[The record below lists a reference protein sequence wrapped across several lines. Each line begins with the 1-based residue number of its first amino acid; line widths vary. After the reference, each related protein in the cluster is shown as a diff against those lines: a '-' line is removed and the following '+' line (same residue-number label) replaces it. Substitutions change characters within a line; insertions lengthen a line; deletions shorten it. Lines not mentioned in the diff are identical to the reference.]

1 MKLTDQPKDLV
12 KAVQEVMKTTTPPAD
27 KQKLSDSLASRYE
40 NMRPKQINEK
50 TESPSDQIKRLNKQ
64 VDDMNKQLD
73 KTEKNLKGVSDAERV
88 SRLKSAHERRMQLYR
103 DIKKTKPGSPENEDL
118 KTKINK
124 ADAEV
129 EANYPQKPQ
138 GFGLPVELPKQP
150 RRPEKKQVAT
160 VTPTDMQGRPVNK
173 PEPSPGRDRPLPSWM
188 TKERNKQVAEPAKAP
203 KSVDVGDKI
212 ELPKIDTTKPKLAE
226 PPKVEPVKAPKSV
239 DVGNKI
245 EIPKTD
251 TTEPKLAEPP
261 KVEPVKKAEPAKT
274 EPEKAVPVAKI
285 KAENPKMRHFDPF
298 SGAETESGHGS
309 QSQVPYYDKPY
320 EPGMKPAGYTQDP
333 GDRTKPQPAPDQ
345 EEDDVVTKGV
355 KKAAGA
361 VASLFKKKQ
370 KQEPDRDMKSP
381 MSEAALN
388 PKIEKA
394 LASSPGG
401 VEVQMKHKKTGKV
414 TSTKFFGTHSAVAA
428 AKSHIK
434 DMEAKGYEMHAK
446 KLIEQEDNLA
456 KENTMDKTK
465 LVVEKMMKKLDP
477 VGKEDADV
485 NNDGK
490 TDKTDSYLANRRK
503 AIAAAMKKEEVEQVE
518 SNNVE
523 QVDEASYSAKAARA
537 GKDIGKPG
545 KMFGKI
551 AASAAKRYGSEE
563 AGKRVAGAILKKI
576 RAKGK

>member
-40 NMRPKQINEK
+40 NMKPKQINEK
-50 TESPSDQIKRLNKQ
+50 TESPSDPMKRQ
-64 VDDMNKQLD
+64 
-73 KTEKNLKGVSDAERV
+73 
-88 SRLKSAHERRMQLYR
+88 
-103 DIKKTKPGSPENEDL
+103 
-118 KTKINK
+118 
-124 ADAEV
+124 
-129 EANYPQKPQ
+129 
-138 GFGLPVELPKQP
+138 
-150 RRPEKKQVAT
+150 
-160 VTPTDMQGRPVNK
+160 
-173 PEPSPGRDRPLPSWM
+173 
-188 TKERNKQVAEPAKAP
+188 
-203 KSVDVGDKI
+203 
-212 ELPKIDTTKPKLAE
+212 
-226 PPKVEPVKAPKSV
+226 
-239 DVGNKI
+239 
-245 EIPKTD
+245 
-251 TTEPKLAEPP
+251 
-261 KVEPVKKAEPAKT
+261 
-274 EPEKAVPVAKI
+274 
-285 KAENPKMRHFDPF
+285 
-298 SGAETESGHGS
+298 
-309 QSQVPYYDKPY
+309 
-320 EPGMKPAGYTQDP
+320 
-333 GDRTKPQPAPDQ
+333 
-345 EEDDVVTKGV
+345 
-355 KKAAGA
+355 
-361 VASLFKKKQ
+361 
-370 KQEPDRDMKSP
+370 PDRDMKSP

-446 KLIEQEDNLA
+446 KLIEQEDNIT

-503 AIAAAMKKEEVEQVE
+503 AIAAAMKKEEVEQ
-518 SNNVE
+518 SDDNSAE
-523 QVDEASYSAKAARA
+523 QIDEASYSAKAARA